1 MYKLVEELALN
12 GWPALQ
18 TTVMD
23 GWLLRTADGY
33 TSRANSVNPI
43 YPGVYSWTV
52 NDQIREAERY
62 YLAAGQD
69 VIFKITP
76 FVHPV
81 SLDDTLAH
89 SGYRRCDLS
98 KVLLRSLDGLPEPK
112 LKDAKVEES
121 LSEDWLK
128 MMAGMK
134 QLTDSAVNTTR
145 KMLSVSRLRQSFI
158 TLYLNGVPA
167 CCGVGVIERGFIGLY
182 DIVVDPA
189 FRNRGFG
196 EQLILHLLQ
205 WGRANGAGNCYLLVA
220 ADNIPAV
227 RLYEKLGF
235 KEIYTYWY
243 RTKSKEEICA
253 AQPELHEQSEE
264 NIFEQ
269 RNRT

>member
-33 TSRANSVNPI
+33 TSRANSVSPI
-43 YPGVYSWTV
+43 YSGVYSRTV
-52 NDQIREAERY
+52 NEQIREAERY

-76 FVHPV
+76 FVQPA
-81 SLDDTLAH
+81 SLDDTLAD
-89 SGYRRCDLS
+89 SGYERCDPS

-112 LKDAKVEES
+112 LQHAKVEES

-128 MMAGMK
+128 TMAGMK
-134 QLTDSAVNTTR
+134 QLTESAVNATR
-145 KMLSVSRLRQSFI
+145 KILTVSRLRQSFI
-158 TLYLNGVPA
+158 TLYQNGVPV

-182 DIVVDPA
+182 DVIVDPA

-205 WGRANGAGNCYLLVA
+205 WGRTNGAGNCYLLVA
-220 ADNIPAV
+220 ADNTQAV

-235 KEIYTYWY
+235 KEIYAYWY
-243 RTKSKEEICA
+243 RVKSKEEVRADQAIA
-253 AQPELHEQSEE
+253 A
-264 NIFEQ
+264 
-269 RNRT
+269 RTIGGEH